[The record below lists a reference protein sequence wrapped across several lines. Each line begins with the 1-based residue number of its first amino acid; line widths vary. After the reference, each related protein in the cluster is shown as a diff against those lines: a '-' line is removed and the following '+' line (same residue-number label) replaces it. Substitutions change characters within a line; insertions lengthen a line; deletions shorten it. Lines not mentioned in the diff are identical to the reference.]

1 MKKQGKEL
9 ASAAETS
16 CREKAG
22 ITRRAFLKG
31 TAGFVLLCG
40 SGFGLGGILA
50 DTRAEEETPVGPQL
64 IKALSIKEEA
74 SGAVVT
80 AGGETCFT
88 VNQAGARLLQLADGR
103 RTLNE
108 IILASGLE
116 EEAEAVAD
124 FFLALGAAGY
134 LTARL
139 EVNKVAVR
147 L

>member
-9 ASAAETS
+9 ASAAEAS

-50 DTRAEEETPVGPQL
+50 DSRVEEETPVGPQL

-80 AGGETCFT
+80 GGETCFT

-147 L
+147 V